1 MSVDPKYSQIF
12 LVRSDFLSNVPL
24 YIIKFLRSKSDII
37 HKMSKICVTLTSVRF
52 SIIGSF
58 EQPLEY
64 FYFSLILWACYM
76 FAEQQ
81 TMATLMIVKDHLL
94 AAIFNIYI
102 VCVCLSLSSG
112 ILRYTRTTI
121 FFWIQ
126 GGLSF
131 HLNCVGQSKVCKIGC
146 SVLPTLPKLVTPLL
160 FWLGNCFCIRIWTN
174 HCLTTIKLIAPT
186 WILLKPQYWMD
197 LPTLTAG
204 TVLLNFC

>member
-1 MSVDPKYSQIF
+1 MSI
-12 LVRSDFLSNVPL
+12 
-24 YIIKFLRSKSDII
+24 SKS
-37 HKMSKICVTLTSVRF
+37 SVRF

-102 VCVCLSLSSG
+102 VCVCLCLSSG
-112 ILRYTRTTI
+112 ILRCAPQFLRKP
-121 FFWIQ
+121 

-131 HLNCVGQSKVCKIGC
+131 NLNCRSIKGLQDWLFSLTYATQARYAAAFLVRQLFLHPNLSKPLPYDNKVNCTNMNSIET
-146 SVLPTLPKLVTPLL
+146 SVLNG
-160 FWLGNCFCIRIWTN
+160 FTN
-174 HCLTTIKLIAPT
+174 PYCR
-186 WILLKPQYWMD
+186 Y
-197 LPTLTAG
+197 TAKF
-204 TVLLNFC
+204 V